1 VRGVIVRGI
10 TLAGTLR
17 RAAAPQDPRA
27 SAPRRVRV
35 LRRPRAALPAPL
47 LPPPLLARL
56 LAARRH
62 RRPAA
67 ATRPAFL
74 NQGDIHFTP
83 EAFPQTQPQGLR
95 GSQYAAQGLRSQDP
109 GVGGFQHINQVLS
122 PEAGITDPAAMFAN
136 LWRRISTALADTN
149 VDASLST
156 TPQAVPATPAD
167 AAPDAPVASPHP
179 PTPPTGPSAKHAPRV
194 SAGVVSGPT
203 ASDQRAA
210 QPPPPLA
217 GGSSR
222 EADRCREADRWGE
235 GAGGFGRSFRSFTQS
250 FARRR
255 PHHVRRCR
263 EFVHPRGVRD
273 GLQCLPSPPRLCHAA
288 CTGPP

>member
-1 VRGVIVRGI
+1 MFC
-10 TLAGTLR
+10 AGRAPLSLPRCSR
-17 RAAAPQDPRA
+17 RPCSHVYSPPAATAAPQP
-27 SAPRRVRV
+27 P
-35 LRRPRAALPAPL
+35 PAPHFSTRATSTSRQRL
-47 LPPPLLARL
+47 SPKLSPKACAVLNTPLKDCDPKTLEL
-56 LAARRH
+56 VVS
-62 RRPAA
+62 
-67 ATRPAFL
+67 AF
-74 NQGDIHFTP
+74 T
-83 EAFPQTQPQGLR
+83 
-95 GSQYAAQGLRSQDP
+95 
-109 GVGGFQHINQVLS
+109 QHINQVMS

-235 GAGGFGRSFRSFTQS
+235 GAGGVGRSFRSFTQS